1 MTDNLFQEIL
11 NRLDR
16 KSMSINDVYN
26 ECLGKNISYNQAE
39 QFFYSTDRSERF
51 ELFIALYDASL
62 KNNPQVAFK
71 AFREAYCASDNIYT
85 QIQNSVFDFDIK
97 GFIFFMQKQNVN
109 FLELMYEGER
119 KYYDN
124 LPKVFTIYRGMS
136 NAEHE
141 SKNYGISWTLSEDTA
156 KKYIYFDKN
165 NVEKGDGGLASI
177 EITKDSIITVFS
189 VHGVEEIIY
198 LD

>member
-1 MTDNLFQEIL
+1 MTDNLFEEIL

-26 ECLGKNISYNQAE
+26 KCLGKNISYNQAE

-51 ELFIALYDASL
+51 ELFIALYEASL
-62 KNNPQVAFK
+62 KNNLQVAFK

-109 FLELMYEGER
+109 FLELMYESER

-177 EITKDSIITVFS
+177 EITKDSVITVFS

>member
-1 MTDNLFQEIL
+1 MTDNLFEEIL

-26 ECLGKNISYNQAE
+26 KCLGKNISYNQAE

-51 ELFIALYDASL
+51 ELFIALYEASL
-62 KNNPQVAFK
+62 KNNLQVAFK

-109 FLELMYEGER
+109 
-119 KYYDN
+119 
-124 LPKVFTIYRGMS
+124 
-136 NAEHE
+136 
-141 SKNYGISWTLSEDTA
+141 
-156 KKYIYFDKN
+156 
-165 NVEKGDGGLASI
+165 
-177 EITKDSIITVFS
+177 
-189 VHGVEEIIY
+189 
-198 LD
+198 